1 VIVATQVAPSTT
13 YRGVKLGVWFWL
25 ICQFFVLSE
34 SFSQTVSLG
43 GLSSQESQSIE
54 SACFSAKQSGPA
66 AYNRCLVREL
76 EKWHQAPKRPSLSG
90 LSSQESQSI
99 ESACFS
105 AKQSGPAAYNRCLV
119 RELGTWER
127 SHAAPT
133 LRAQTIEP
141 SLPKSPAISPAPV
154 LQTETS
160 EHTVFRD
167 KNAHPTQRRDP
178 ALDDVRKVQRLL
190 AALGFSPGAID
201 GIYGPKTK
209 HAIEVFQE
217 RSNLP
222 ITGTNS
228 VKKPRQ
234 SAF

>member
-66 AYNRCLVREL
+66 AYNRCLVR
-76 EKWHQAPKRPSLSG
+76 Q
-90 LSSQESQSI
+90 
-99 ESACFS
+99 
-105 AKQSGPAAYNRCLV
+105 
-119 RELGTWER
+119 LGTWER

-209 HAIEVFQE
+209 HAIEAFQE